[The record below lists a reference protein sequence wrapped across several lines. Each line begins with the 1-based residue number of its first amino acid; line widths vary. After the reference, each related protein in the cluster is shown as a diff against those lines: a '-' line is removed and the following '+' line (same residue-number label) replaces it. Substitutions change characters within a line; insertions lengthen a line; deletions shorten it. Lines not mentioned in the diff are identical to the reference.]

1 MLNRGKVSRLLGAIG
16 IGIFALGSLGE
27 AKWKPPID
35 PQQYEGFRLELHW
48 GMVDRLGYRTDNRP
62 LFLPMNGRIVIGGGD
77 PRQGAIHLISALLF
91 ESDGEY
97 QAGRGDRVL
106 PREDYTPIIAWQSAT
121 TDDWDGIAVA
131 IHWPRGTN
139 PPVRIE
145 TDQWSIELPARDL
158 RTFQKVIP
166 IGRDGQA
173 LEVGRFFTLRYKV
186 YDLALQWGS
195 GHDEEGRPIHPLPYD
210 LSGRVD
216 LSQGGIRAVGPLRP
230 GGSGVRQPADLTSSL
245 EFSYAA
251 TDGQGLTR
259 RATQGIGLNLIVPQG
274 VKPMVRVA
282 LSGGEVR
289 EFTLPEHFQSLH
301 HEIPLDP
308 QGNFVHAHLHW
319 CWFKTPHPMKSSGLR
334 QL

>member
-1 MLNRGKVSRLLGAIG
+1 MLNPGKVGRLLGAIG
-16 IGIFALGSLGE
+16 IGIFVLGSVGE
-27 AKWKPPID
+27 AKWEPPID
-35 PQQYEGFRLELHW
+35 LRQYEGLKLELHW
-48 GMVDRLGYRTDNRP
+48 GMLDRLGQGADNRS
-62 LFLPMNGRIVIGGGD
+62 LFLPMNGRIVIGDRGV
-77 PRQGAIHLISALLF
+77 IHLISALLF
-91 ESDGEY
+91 ESDGAYE
-97 QAGRGDRVL
+97 AGRGDRVL
-106 PREDYTPIIAWQSAT
+106 SRQDYTPTIAWQSAT

-131 IHWPRGTN
+131 IHWPKGTN

-158 RTFQKVIP
+158 RTLQKIIP

-195 GHDEEGRPIHPLPYD
+195 GHDEEGRPTSPLPYN

-216 LSQGGIRAVGPLRP
+216 LSGGGIRTIGPSHLR
-230 GGSGVRQPADLTSSL
+230 SVNVKQSADLTSSL

-251 TDGQGLTR
+251 ADGQRQSR
-259 RATQGIGLNLIVPQG
+259 RAPQGIGLNLVVPRG
-274 VKPMVRVA
+274 VKPTVRIA
-282 LSGGEVR
+282 LSRGEVR
-289 EFTLPEHFQSLH
+289 EIALPERFQSLH
-301 HEIPLDP
+301 HEIPLDL

-319 CWFKTPHPMKSSGLR
+319 CWFKTPHPMRSHSLK